1 MTRNVLVLFGG
12 QSPEHPVSI
21 VTAVGVLNALDTN
34 HYTPIPVGINADGD
48 WVLAG
53 THQRPDTP
61 WSVATLINQQPQEAT
76 HATTTALTEDLPE
89 VPLTTTPVALRSI
102 NSQNQLIDA
111 TGQVI
116 AKIDVAFP
124 LLHGPNGEDGTV
136 QGLFETLNI
145 PYVGAGVLAS
155 AVGMDKHFMKIAFQ
169 HAGLNVGPWVTINNA
184 DWKNNRDAVLNQIA
198 ELDLP
203 LFVKPARGGSS
214 LGIKR
219 VTMLSQLEEAIE
231 FARTYDTKVVVEQ
244 GILGRE
250 IECGVLDSLGGA
262 RPQASYPGEIVVT
275 TDENEDFQFYDFTS
289 KYQSA
294 DSAELS
300 CPAELPDTATQ
311 LVREQS
317 IRAFQ
322 AVDAAGLS
330 RVDFFYTDDGELII
344 NEINTMPGFTPI
356 SMYPQMWQR
365 TGIEYPQLIDTLL
378 ELAQQHSS

>member
-1 MTRNVLVLFGG
+1 MTKNVLVLFGG

-21 VTAVGVLNALDTN
+21 VTAVGVLNALDTD
-34 HYTPIPVGINADGD
+34 HYTPIPVGINPAGD

-53 THQRPDTP
+53 THQPEGVD
-61 WSVATLINQQPQEAT
+61 WSVATLINQQPTETT
-76 HATTTALTEDLPE
+76 HTTALSDQLPE
-89 VPLTTTPVALRSI
+89 VPATDTPVALRKV
-102 NSQNQLIDA
+102 NSQAQLVDVD
-111 TGQVI
+111 GHVI
-116 AKIDVAFP
+116 ADIEVAFP

-169 HAGLNVGPWVTINNA
+169 HAGLTVGPWVTIT
-184 DWKNNRDAVLNQIA
+184 DAQWQNDRKA
-198 ELDLP
+198 MLDDVAKLELP

-214 LGIKR
+214 LGIQR
-219 VTMLSQLEEAIE
+219 VTLLSQLENAIE
-231 FARTYDTKVVVEQ
+231 FARDYDKKVVVEE

-250 IECGVLDSLGGA
+250 IECGVLDGFGGA
-262 RPQASYPGEIVVT
+262 RPSASYPGEIVVT
-275 TDENEDFQFYDFTS
+275 GEDNDEFQFYDFTS

-300 CPAELPDTATQ
+300 CPAELPAGATEK
-311 LVREQS
+311 VREQS

-322 AVDAAGLS
+322 AVDGAGLS
-330 RVDFFYTDDGELII
+330 RVDFFYTDDDELII

-365 TGIEYPQLIDTLL
+365 TGVEYPELIDRLL
-378 ELAQQHSS
+378 ELAQQTR

>member
-1 MTRNVLVLFGG
+1 MTKTVLVLFGG

-21 VTAVGVLNALDTN
+21 VTAVGVLNALDTD
-34 HYTPIPVGINADGD
+34 HYTPIPVGINQQGD

-53 THQRPDTP
+53 QHQPTNTP
-61 WSVATLINQQPQEAT
+61 WSVATLINQPPAETT
-76 HATTTALTEDLPE
+76 HTTALSEELPE
-89 VPLTTTPVALRSI
+89 VPATGTPVALRAV
-102 NSQNQLIDA
+102 NSHAQLIDVE
-111 TGQVI
+111 GKVI
-116 AKIDVAFP
+116 ADIDVVFP

-136 QGLFETLNI
+136 QGMFETLGV

-169 HAGLNVGPWVTINNA
+169 HAGLRVGPWVTINDA
-184 DWKNNRDAVLNQIA
+184 DWRNNKTQVLNRIA
-198 ELDLP
+198 ALDLP

-214 LGIKR
+214 LGIRR
-219 VTMLSQLEEAIE
+219 VTMLSELEAAIE
-231 FARTYDTKVVVEQ
+231 HAREYDSKVVVEQ

-250 IECGVLDSLGGA
+250 IECGVLDGLNGTAPS
-262 RPQASYPGEIVVT
+262 ASYPGEIVVT
-275 TDENEDFQFYDFTS
+275 GEDNDEFQFYDFTS

-300 CPAELPDTATQ
+300 CPAELPEEATE
-311 LVREQS
+311 LVRQQAVT
-317 IRAFQ
+317 AFQ

-330 RVDFFYTDDGELII
+330 RVDFFYTDDGELIV

-365 TGIEYPQLIDTLL
+365 TGVEYSDLIDTLL
-378 ELAQQHSS
+378 ELALEGR

>member
-1 MTRNVLVLFGG
+1 MTKTVLVVFGG

-21 VTAVGVLNALDTN
+21 VTAVGVLNALDTD
-34 HYTPIPVGINADGD
+34 HYTPIPVGINQHGD

-53 THQRPDTP
+53 QHQPDGTP
-61 WSVATLINQQPQEAT
+61 WSVATLINQPPAETT
-76 HATTTALTEDLPE
+76 HATALSEDLPE
-89 VPLTTTPVALRSI
+89 VPTTETPVALRAV
-102 NSQNQLIDA
+102 NSHAQLIDVD
-111 TGQVI
+111 GNVI
-116 AKIDVAFP
+116 SDIDVVFP

-136 QGLFETLNI
+136 QGLFETLGV

-169 HAGLNVGPWVTINNA
+169 HAGLTVGPWVTINDA
-184 DWKNNRDAVLNQIA
+184 DWRNNKTAVLDKIA
-198 ELDLP
+198 ALELP

-214 LGIKR
+214 LGIR
-219 VTMLSQLEEAIE
+219 RITMLSELEAAIE
-231 FARTYDTKVVVEQ
+231 YAREYDTKVVVEQ

-250 IECGVLDSLGGA
+250 IECGVLDGLNGTA
-262 RPQASYPGEIVVT
+262 PQASYPGEIVVT
-275 TDENEDFQFYDFTS
+275 GEDNDEFQFYDFTS

-300 CPAELPDTATQ
+300 CPAELPDHATE
-311 LVREQS
+311 LVRQQA
-317 IRAFQ
+317 ITAFQ

-365 TGIEYPQLIDTLL
+365 TGVDYSDLIDTLL
-378 ELAQQHSS
+378 ELAQQPR

>member
-1 MTRNVLVLFGG
+1 MTKNVLVLFGG

-21 VTAVGVLNALDTN
+21 VTAVGVLNALDRD
-34 HYTPIPVGINADGD
+34 HYTPIPVGINDHGD

-53 THQRPDTP
+53 THQPEDAP
-61 WSVATLINQQPQEAT
+61 WSVATLINQRPTETT
-76 HATTTALTEDLPE
+76 HTTALSDELPE
-89 VPLTTTPVALRSI
+89 VPATTTPVALRSV
-102 NSQNQLIDA
+102 NSSTQLIDVD
-111 TGQVI
+111 GKVI
-116 AKIDVAFP
+116 ADIDVAFP

-136 QGLFETLNI
+136 QGLFETLNV

-169 HAGLNVGPWVTINNA
+169 HAGLKVGPWVTVTDA
-184 DWKNNRDAVLNQIA
+184 DWRTNRTAALEAIA
-198 ELDLP
+198 TLELP

-214 LGIKR
+214 LGITR
-219 VTMLSQLEEAIE
+219 ITMLSELEQAIE
-231 FARTYDTKVVVEQ
+231 HAREYDTKVVVEQ

-250 IECGVLDSLGGA
+250 IECGVLDGLNGA
-262 RPQASYPGEIVVT
+262 RPKASYPGEIVVT
-275 TDENEDFQFYDFTS
+275 DDDQDFQFYDFTS

-300 CPAELPDTATQ
+300 CPAELDEDVTE
-311 LVREQS
+311 LVRTQAVT
-317 IRAFQ
+317 AFQ

-330 RVDFFYTDDGELII
+330 RVDFFYTYDNELII

-365 TGIEYPQLIDTLL
+365 TGIDYPELIGTLL
-378 ELAQQHSS
+378 QLAQQG

>member
-1 MTRNVLVLFGG
+1 MTQNVLVVFGG

-21 VTAVGVLNALDTN
+21 VTAVGVLNALDTTR
-34 HYTPIPVGINADGD
+34 YRPIPVGINATGD

-53 THQRPDTP
+53 LHQPADTP
-61 WSVATLINQQPQEAT
+61 WSVATLINQRPSEAT
-76 HATTTALTEDLPE
+76 VQATALSDDLPA
-89 VPLTTTPVALRSI
+89 VPVTDAPVALRRVHSTT
-102 NSQNQLIDA
+102 QLIDVDG
-111 TGQVI
+111 TVI
-116 AKIDVAFP
+116 ADIDVAFP

-136 QGLFETLNI
+136 QGLFETLNV

-169 HAGLNVGPWVTINNA
+169 YAGLTVGPWVTINDA
-184 DWKNNRDAVLNQIA
+184 DWRNRRTAVLDEIA
-198 ELDLP
+198 QLDLP

-214 LGIKR
+214 LGITR
-219 VTMLSQLEEAIE
+219 ITLLSQLEQAIE
-231 FARTYDTKVVVEQ
+231 HAREFDTKVVVEQ

-250 IECGVLDSLGGA
+250 IECGVLDGLNGA
-262 RPQASYPGEIVVT
+262 APRASYPGEIVVT
-275 TDENEDFQFYDFTS
+275 ADDHDFQFYDFES

-300 CPAELPDTATQ
+300 CPAELPDQATQ
-311 LVREQS
+311 QIREQAV
-317 IRAFQ
+317 RAFQ

-330 RVDFFYTDDGELII
+330 RVDFFYTDDDELII

-365 TGIEYPQLIDTLL
+365 TGIEYPELIDTLL
-378 ELAQQHSS
+378 QLAQQEPSAV

>member
-1 MTRNVLVLFGG
+1 MTKTVLVVFGG

-21 VTAVGVLNALDTN
+21 VTAVGVLNALDTQ
-34 HYTPIPVGINADGD
+34 HYTPIPVGINPDGD

-53 THQRPDTP
+53 THQPAEAP
-61 WSVATLINQQPQEAT
+61 WSVATLINQPPAEST
-76 HATTTALTEDLPE
+76 HDTALSDELPE
-89 VPLTTTPVALRSI
+89 VPATETPVSLRAV
-102 NSQNQLIDA
+102 NSHAQLIDVD
-111 TGQVI
+111 GRLI
-116 AKIDVAFP
+116 ADIDVVFP

-136 QGLFETLNI
+136 QGLFETLNV

-169 HAGLNVGPWVTINNA
+169 HAGLTVGPWVTITDRQWRTN
-184 DWKNNRDAVLNQIA
+184 KTQKLEEIA
-198 ELDLP
+198 QLDLP

-214 LGIKR
+214 LGIRR
-219 VTMLSQLEEAIE
+219 VTMLSELEAAIE
-231 FARTYDTKVVVEQ
+231 FAREYDTKVVVEE

-250 IECGVLDSLGGA
+250 IECGVLDGLNGA
-262 RPQASYPGEIVVT
+262 QPQASYPGEIVVT
-275 TDENEDFQFYDFTS
+275 GDDNDEYQFYDFTS

-300 CPAELPDTATQ
+300 CPAELPEAATD
-311 LVREQS
+311 LVRTQAVT
-317 IRAFQ
+317 AFQ

-330 RVDFFYTDDGELII
+330 RVDFFYTDEGELVI

-365 TGIEYPQLIDTLL
+365 TGVEYSELIDRLL
-378 ELAQQHSS
+378 ELALQPR

>member
-1 MTRNVLVLFGG
+1 MTKNVLVLFGG

-21 VTAVGVLNALDTN
+21 VTAVGVLNALDTD
-34 HYTPIPVGINADGD
+34 HYTPIPVGINATGD

-53 THQRPDTP
+53 QHQPDDAP
-61 WSVATLINQQPQEAT
+61 WSVATLINQPPAETT
-76 HATTTALTEDLPE
+76 HTTALSEDLPE
-89 VPLTTTPVALRSI
+89 VPATETPVALRTV
-102 NSQNQLIDA
+102 NSHTQLIDVNG
-111 TGQVI
+111 TVI
-116 AKIDVAFP
+116 ANIDVAFP

-136 QGLFETLNI
+136 QGLFETLNV

-169 HAGLNVGPWVTINNA
+169 HAGLHVGPWVTINDA
-184 DWKNNRDAVLNQIA
+184 DWRNGRTRVLEDIA
-198 ELDLP
+198 KLELP

-219 VTMLSQLEEAIE
+219 ITMLSELEAAIE
-231 FARTYDTKVVVEQ
+231 FAREYDTKVVVEQ

-250 IECGVLDSLGGA
+250 IECGVLDGLDGA
-262 RPQASYPGEIVVT
+262 TPRASYPGEIVVT
-275 TDENEDFQFYDFTS
+275 TDDNEDFQFYDFTS

-300 CPAELPDTATQ
+300 CPAELPQEATE
-311 LVREQS
+311 LVREQAVT
-317 IRAFQ
+317 AFQ

-330 RVDFFYTDDGELII
+330 RVDFFYTYDGELII

-365 TGIEYPQLIDTLL
+365 TGIEYPELIDTLL
-378 ELAQQHSS
+378 ELAQQAR

>member
-1 MTRNVLVLFGG
+1 MTKTVLVLFGG

-21 VTAVGVLNALDTN
+21 VTAAGVLNALDTGQ
-34 HYTPIPVGINADGD
+34 YTPIPVGINQHGD

-53 THQRPDTP
+53 THQRQGTE
-61 WSVATLINQQPQEAT
+61 WSVATLTNQQPTEST
-76 HATTTALTEDLPE
+76 PTTALSETLPE
-89 VPLTTTPVALRSI
+89 VPETTTPVALRKV
-102 NSQNQLIDA
+102 NSDNQLIDVD
-111 TGQVI
+111 GNVI
-116 AKIDVAFP
+116 ATIDVAFP

-136 QGLFETLNI
+136 QGLFETLGI

-169 HAGLNVGPWVTINNA
+169 YAGLKVGPWVTITDA
-184 DWKNNRDAVLNQIA
+184 DWQNTRDDALAQVAQ
-198 ELDLP
+198 LDLP

-219 VTMLSQLEEAIE
+219 ITMLSQLEEAIE
-231 FARTYDTKVVVEQ
+231 HAREFDTKVVIEE

-250 IECGVLDSLGGA
+250 IECGVLDSLDGSRA
-262 RPQASYPGEIVVT
+262 KASYPGEIVVT
-275 TDENEDFQFYDFTS
+275 GDDNVEFQFYDFES

-300 CPAELPDTATQ
+300 CPAELPEDVTE
-311 LVREQS
+311 LVRDQAV
-317 IRAFQ
+317 RAFE

-330 RVDFFYTDDGELII
+330 RVDFFYTYDDELVI

-365 TGIEYPQLIDTLL
+365 TGVEYPELIDALL
-378 ELAQQHSS
+378 QLAHRD

>member
-1 MTRNVLVLFGG
+1 MTKTVLVLFGG

-21 VTAVGVLNALDTN
+21 VTAVGVLNALDTD
-34 HYTPIPVGINADGD
+34 HYTPIPVGINQQGD

-53 THQRPDTP
+53 QHQPADAP
-61 WSVATLINQQPQEAT
+61 WSVATLINQPPAETT
-76 HATTTALTEDLPE
+76 HTTALSEDLPE
-89 VPLTTTPVALRSI
+89 VPATDTPVALRAV
-102 NSQNQLIDA
+102 NSHAQLIDVDGKVLA
-111 TGQVI
+111 D
-116 AKIDVAFP
+116 IDVVFP

-136 QGLFETLNI
+136 QGLFETLGV

-169 HAGLNVGPWVTINNA
+169 HAGLTVGPWVTINDA
-184 DWKNNRDAVLNQIA
+184 DWRNNKTAVLDKIA
-198 ELDLP
+198 ALELP

-214 LGIKR
+214 LGIR
-219 VTMLSQLEEAIE
+219 RITMLSELEAAIE
-231 FARTYDTKVVVEQ
+231 YAREYDTKVVVEQ

-250 IECGVLDSLGGA
+250 IECGVLDGLNGTA
-262 RPQASYPGEIVVT
+262 PQASYPGEIVVT
-275 TDENEDFQFYDFTS
+275 GEDNDEFQYYDFTS

-300 CPAELPDTATQ
+300 CPAELPDHATE
-311 LVREQS
+311 LVRQQA
-317 IRAFQ
+317 ITAFQ

-365 TGIEYPQLIDTLL
+365 TGVDYSDLIDTLL
-378 ELAQQHSS
+378 ELAQQPR

>member
-1 MTRNVLVLFGG
+1 MTKTVLVLFGG

-21 VTAVGVLNALDTN
+21 VTAVGVLNALDTGQ
-34 HYTPIPVGINADGD
+34 YTPIPVGINQRGD

-53 THQRPDTP
+53 SHQPENTE
-61 WSVATLINQQPQEAT
+61 WSVATLTNQQPAEST
-76 HATTTALTEDLPE
+76 HTTALSDTLPE
-89 VPLTTTPVALRSI
+89 VPETESPVALRKV
-102 NSQNQLIDA
+102 NSDTQLVDVD
-111 TGQVI
+111 GNVI
-116 AKIDVAFP
+116 ATIDVAFP

-136 QGLFETLNI
+136 QGLFETLGV

-169 HAGLNVGPWVTINNA
+169 YAGLKVGPWVTITDA
-184 DWKNNRDAVLNQIA
+184 DWQHNRDAALSRVAQ
-198 ELDLP
+198 LDLP

-219 VTMLSQLEEAIE
+219 ITMLSQLEEAIE
-231 FARTYDTKVVVEQ
+231 HAREFDTKVVIEE

-250 IECGVLDSLGGA
+250 IECGVLDSFNRA
-262 RPQASYPGEIVVT
+262 RAKASYPGEIVVT
-275 TDENEDFQFYDFTS
+275 GEDNVEFQFYDFES

-300 CPAELPDTATQ
+300 CPADLPEDVTQ
-311 LVREQS
+311 LVRDQAV
-317 IRAFQ
+317 RAFE
-322 AVDAAGLS
+322 AVDGAGLS
-330 RVDFFYTDDGELII
+330 RVDFFYTDDDELVI

-365 TGIEYPQLIDTLL
+365 TGVEYPELIDSLL
-378 ELAQQHSS
+378 QLAQQR

>member
-1 MTRNVLVLFGG
+1 MTKTVLVLFGG

-21 VTAVGVLNALDTN
+21 VTAVGVLNALDTTQ
-34 HYTPIPVGINADGD
+34 YTPIPVGINQRGD

-53 THQRPDTP
+53 THQPENAE
-61 WSVATLINQQPQEAT
+61 WSVATLTNQPPAEST
-76 HATTTALTEDLPE
+76 HTTALSDQLPE
-89 VPLTTTPVALRSI
+89 VPETDAPVALRKV
-102 NSQNQLIDA
+102 NSHTQLIDVE
-111 TGQVI
+111 GNVI
-116 AKIDVAFP
+116 AAIDVAFP

-136 QGLFETLNI
+136 QGLCETLGV

-169 HAGLNVGPWVTINNA
+169 HAGLKVGPWVTITDA
-184 DWKNNRDAVLNQIA
+184 QWQHNREAALQRVAQ
-198 ELDLP
+198 LDLP

-219 VTMLSQLEEAIE
+219 ITMLSQLEAAIE
-231 FARTYDTKVVVEQ
+231 HAREFDTKVVIEE

-250 IECGVLDSLGGA
+250 IECGVLDGFNGTRA
-262 RPQASYPGEIVVT
+262 KASYPGEIVVT
-275 TDENEDFQFYDFTS
+275 GDDNADFQFYDFES

-300 CPAELPDTATQ
+300 CPAELPEDVTQ
-311 LVREQS
+311 LVRDQAV
-317 IRAFQ
+317 RAFE
-322 AVDAAGLS
+322 AVDGAGLS
-330 RVDFFYTDDGELII
+330 RVDFFYTYDDELVI

-365 TGIEYPQLIDTLL
+365 TGIEYPELIDSLL
-378 ELAQQHSS
+378 QLAQQN

>member
-1 MTRNVLVLFGG
+1 VTKTVLVLFGG

-21 VTAVGVLNALDTN
+21 VTAVGVLNALNTDE
-34 HYTPIPVGINADGD
+34 YTPIPVGINPSGD

-53 THQRPDTP
+53 KHQPEGQP
-61 WSVATLINQQPQEAT
+61 WSVSTLINQPPTETT
-76 HATTTALTEDLPE
+76 HTTALSDELPE
-89 VPLTTTPVALRSI
+89 VPATDTPVALRKV
-102 NSQNQLIDA
+102 NSDTQLIDVN
-111 TGQVI
+111 GKVI
-116 AKIDVAFP
+116 ADIDVVFP

-136 QGLFETLNI
+136 QGMFETLNV

-169 HAGLNVGPWVTINNA
+169 YAGLTVGPWVTITDAQWRNNKTA
-184 DWKNNRDAVLNQIA
+184 ALEQVATL
-198 ELDLP
+198 ELP

-214 LGIKR
+214 LGIQR
-219 VTMLSQLEEAIE
+219 VTVLSELEAAIE
-231 FARTYDTKVVVEQ
+231 FAREYDTKVIVEQ

-250 IECGVLDSLGGA
+250 IECGVLDGLNGQA
-262 RPQASYPGEIVVT
+262 PQASYPGEIVVT
-275 TDENEDFQFYDFTS
+275 DDDEDFQFYDFTS

-300 CPAELPDTATQ
+300 CPADLPADATERI
-311 LVREQS
+311 REQAVT
-317 IRAFQ
+317 AFQ

-330 RVDFFYTDDGELII
+330 RVDFFYTHDGDVVI

-365 TGIEYPQLIDTLL
+365 TGVEYSELIGTLL
-378 ELAQQHSS
+378 ELSQQDR

>member
-1 MTRNVLVLFGG
+1 MTKTVLVLFGG

-21 VTAVGVLNALDTN
+21 VTAVGVLNALDTGQ
-34 HYTPIPVGINADGD
+34 YTPIPVGINQRGD

-53 THQRPDTP
+53 SHQLENTE
-61 WSVATLINQQPQEAT
+61 WSVATLTNQQPAEST
-76 HATTTALTEDLPE
+76 HTTALSDTLPE
-89 VPLTTTPVALRSI
+89 VPETQSPVALRKV
-102 NSQNQLIDA
+102 NSDTQLVDVD
-111 TGQVI
+111 GNVI
-116 AKIDVAFP
+116 ATIDVAFP

-136 QGLFETLNI
+136 QGLFETLGV

-169 HAGLNVGPWVTINNA
+169 YAGLKVGPWVTITDA
-184 DWKNNRDAVLNQIA
+184 DWQHNRDAALSRVAQL
-198 ELDLP
+198 ELP

-219 VTMLSQLEEAIE
+219 ITMLSQLEEAIE
-231 FARTYDTKVVVEQ
+231 HAREFDTKVVIEE

-250 IECGVLDSLGGA
+250 IECGVLDSFNGA
-262 RPQASYPGEIVVT
+262 RAKASYPGEIVVT
-275 TDENEDFQFYDFTS
+275 GEDNVEFQFYDFES

-300 CPAELPDTATQ
+300 CPADLPEDVTQ
-311 LVREQS
+311 LVRDQAV
-317 IRAFQ
+317 RAFE
-322 AVDAAGLS
+322 AVDGAGLS
-330 RVDFFYTDDGELII
+330 RVDFFYTYDDELVI

-365 TGIEYPQLIDTLL
+365 TDVEYPDLIDSLL
-378 ELAQQHSS
+378 QLAQQR

>member
-1 MTRNVLVLFGG
+1 MTKNVLVLFGG

-21 VTAVGVLNALDTN
+21 VTAVGVLNALDTD
-34 HYTPIPVGINADGD
+34 HYTPIPVGINQQGD

-53 THQRPDTP
+53 QHQPTGTP
-61 WSVATLINQQPQEAT
+61 WSVATLINQPPAETT
-76 HATTTALTEDLPE
+76 HTTALSEELPE
-89 VPLTTTPVALRSI
+89 VPATGTPVALRAV
-102 NSQNQLIDA
+102 NSHAQLIDVE
-111 TGQVI
+111 GKVI
-116 AKIDVAFP
+116 ADIDVVFP

-136 QGLFETLNI
+136 QGMFETLGV

-169 HAGLNVGPWVTINNA
+169 HAGLSVGPWVTIN
-184 DWKNNRDAVLNQIA
+184 DTEWRNNKTQVLNRIA
-198 ELDLP
+198 GLDLP

-214 LGIKR
+214 LGIRR
-219 VTMLSQLEEAIE
+219 VTMLSELEAAIE
-231 FARTYDTKVVVEQ
+231 HAREYDSKVVVEQ

-250 IECGVLDSLGGA
+250 IECGVLDGLNGA
-262 RPQASYPGEIVVT
+262 APSASYPGEIVVT
-275 TDENEDFQFYDFTS
+275 GEDNDEFQFYDFTS

-300 CPAELPDTATQ
+300 CPAALPDEATE
-311 LVREQS
+311 LVRQQAVT
-317 IRAFQ
+317 AFQ

-365 TGIEYPQLIDTLL
+365 TGVEYSDLIDTLL
-378 ELAQQHSS
+378 ELALEGR

>member
-1 MTRNVLVLFGG
+1 MTKNVLVLFGG

-34 HYTPIPVGINADGD
+34 HYTPIPVGINQQGD

-53 THQRPDTP
+53 KHQPEGAE
-61 WSVATLINQQPQEAT
+61 WSVATLINQQPSDNTQS
-76 HATTTALTEDLPE
+76 TTALSEQLPE
-89 VPLTTTPVALRSI
+89 VPDTQAPVALRKV
-102 NSQNQLIDA
+102 NSATELIDVA
-111 TGQVI
+111 GNVI
-116 AKIDVAFP
+116 ATIDVAFP

-136 QGLFETLNI
+136 QGLFETLSVS
-145 PYVGAGVLAS
+145 YVGAGVLAS

-169 HAGLNVGPWVTINNA
+169 YAGLNVGPWVTITDA
-184 DWKNNRDAVLNQIA
+184 DWQNDRKAVLERVA
-198 ELDLP
+198 TLDLP

-219 VTMLSQLEEAIE
+219 ITMLSQLEDAIE
-231 FARTYDTKVVVEQ
+231 YARAYDTKIVVEE

-250 IECGVLDSLGGA
+250 IECGVLDGFDGSRA
-262 RPQASYPGEIVVT
+262 KASYPGEIVVT
-275 TDENEDFQFYDFTS
+275 GEDNVEFQFYDFES

-300 CPAELPDTATQ
+300 CPADLPDDVTD
-311 LVREQS
+311 LVREHAV
-317 IRAFQ
+317 RAFE
-322 AVDAAGLS
+322 AVDGAGLS
-330 RVDFFYTDDGELII
+330 RVDFFYTYDDQLII

-365 TGIEYPQLIDTLL
+365 TGVEYPVLIDALL
-378 ELAQQHSS
+378 ELAQQN

>member
-1 MTRNVLVLFGG
+1 MTKTVLVLFGG

-21 VTAVGVLNALDTN
+21 VTAVGVLNALDTGQ
-34 HYTPIPVGINADGD
+34 YTPIPVGINQRGD

-53 THQRPDTP
+53 SHQPENTE
-61 WSVATLINQQPQEAT
+61 WSVATLTNQQPAEST
-76 HATTTALTEDLPE
+76 HTTALSDTLPE
-89 VPLTTTPVALRSI
+89 VPETESPVALRKV
-102 NSQNQLIDA
+102 NSDTQLVDVD
-111 TGQVI
+111 GNVI
-116 AKIDVAFP
+116 ATIDVAFP

-136 QGLFETLNI
+136 QGLFETLGV

-169 HAGLNVGPWVTINNA
+169 YAGLKVGPWVTITDA
-184 DWKNNRDAVLNQIA
+184 DWQHNRDAALSRVAQ
-198 ELDLP
+198 LDLP

-219 VTMLSQLEEAIE
+219 ITMLSQLEEAIE
-231 FARTYDTKVVVEQ
+231 HAREFDTKVVIEE

-250 IECGVLDSLGGA
+250 IECGVLDSFNRA
-262 RPQASYPGEIVVT
+262 RAKASYPGEIVVT
-275 TDENEDFQFYDFTS
+275 GEYNVEFQFYDFES

-300 CPAELPDTATQ
+300 CPADLPEDVTQ
-311 LVREQS
+311 LVRDQAV
-317 IRAFQ
+317 RAFE
-322 AVDAAGLS
+322 AVDGAGLS
-330 RVDFFYTDDGELII
+330 RVDFFYTDDDELVI

-365 TGIEYPQLIDTLL
+365 TGVEYPELIDSLL
-378 ELAQQHSS
+378 QLAQQR